1 MRQTE
6 LFIILVKLPDT
17 GAVFRKVLKKKAVRK
32 LPENILQL
40 LERLFV
46 RTPRKSLLY
55 IILPSF

>member
-17 GAVFRKVLKKKAVRK
+17 GAVFRKVLKKKLFGN

-46 RTPRKSLLY
+46 RTPRKSLL
-55 IILPSF
+55 